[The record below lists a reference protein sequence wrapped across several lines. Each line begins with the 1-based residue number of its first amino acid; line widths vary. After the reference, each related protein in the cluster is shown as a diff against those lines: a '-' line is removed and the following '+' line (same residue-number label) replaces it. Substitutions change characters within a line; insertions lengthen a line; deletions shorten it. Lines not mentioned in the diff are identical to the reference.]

1 MMGEGECTVNR
12 STLRRSKLIPW
23 MRASALGL
31 LRRRENPAA
40 RTTIFSVVE
49 LDGFIAD
56 RLMKKD
62 HAVLQRRLFLTPI
75 WLSVVAAMVAV
86 ACAVWL
92 RASADSTTVIVIR
105 HAEKDLS
112 ADPDPPL
119 SAAGEARAQNL
130 AMMFGDA
137 GSPGH
142 IGAIYTTSALRNK
155 LTVAPLAAR
164 LGLTPIV
171 VSDRDPRGLARRL
184 LKDHAGAVIL
194 VVGHADSVP
203 AIVAALSEKS
213 PIPPL
218 AAQEYGTMYIVTMP
232 RIGRANFVRLNF

>member
-1 MMGEGECTVNR
+1 
-12 STLRRSKLIPW
+12 
-23 MRASALGL
+23 MRARALGVP
-31 LRRRENPAA
+31 RRRENPAA
-40 RTTIFSVVE
+40 RTTIFSIFE
-49 LDGFIAD
+49 FDEFIAD
-56 RLMKKD
+56 GTMKKD
-62 HAVLQRRLFLTPI
+62 HAILQRRLFLTPI
-75 WLSVVAAMVAV
+75 WLSVIAAVVAV
-86 ACAVWL
+86 CCAVWL

-105 HAEKDLS
+105 HAEKDLG

-119 SAAGEARAQNL
+119 SAAGEARALNL
-130 AMMFGDA
+130 AKMFGDINA
-137 GSPGH
+137 PGH
-142 IGAIYTTSALRNK
+142 IGAIYTTAALRNK

-164 LGLTPIV
+164 LGLTPVV
-171 VSDRDPRGLARRL
+171 VSDRDPRGLAHRL
-184 LKDHAGAVIL
+184 LEDHAGAVIL